1 MIKIRSIT
9 YNIGSDDSNL
19 SKELFCYSQEWDSTF
34 QPHTQRI
41 NLSESDSSRKY
52 LNRISSYIPV
62 CECSSVRWINSPI
75 NCRSTSIKDPYK
87 LALQILE
94 LSGSTF
100 VNLISVQQNKIKTNE
115 FENYSKLIKK
125 VARLDD
131 TGVNNFRLGLS
142 FNIGYNCPFF
152 PFTRAKLNENSFSIG
167 LELVEEINRIIIE
180 SKLKSLVDLK
190 KLIIETL
197 EKQVSNIY
205 KFAINFEAKHDLKF
219 SGFDFSIA
227 PVISE
232 LGSVLPLLK
241 TVGISSFGAV
251 GTMFATAY
259 WTDIL
264 GTLKS
269 KFPSVVFSGMMY
281 SILEDIELCKLN
293 NKKGIKAENFVSL
306 STMCGCGLD
315 MLPIYEDTSD
325 QEVVSACLDIAAI
338 SYRYNKPLGVR
349 LLPIPRILRGSNNY
363 TSISD
368 EVDFISNTKVVNLGE
383 NEIVNCNSPLMID
396 RYKNE

>member
-19 SKELFCYSQEWDSTF
+19 SKELFGYSQEWDSTF
-34 QPHTQRI
+34 LPHTQRI

-180 SKLKSLVDLK
+180 SKLKS
-190 KLIIETL
+190 
-197 EKQVSNIY
+197 
-205 KFAINFEAKHDLKF
+205 
-219 SGFDFSIA
+219 
-227 PVISE
+227 
-232 LGSVLPLLK
+232 
-241 TVGISSFGAV
+241 
-251 GTMFATAY
+251 
-259 WTDIL
+259 
-264 GTLKS
+264 
-269 KFPSVVFSGMMY
+269 
-281 SILEDIELCKLN
+281 
-293 NKKGIKAENFVSL
+293 
-306 STMCGCGLD
+306 
-315 MLPIYEDTSD
+315 
-325 QEVVSACLDIAAI
+325 
-338 SYRYNKPLGVR
+338 
-349 LLPIPRILRGSNNY
+349 
-363 TSISD
+363 
-368 EVDFISNTKVVNLGE
+368 
-383 NEIVNCNSPLMID
+383 
-396 RYKNE
+396 